1 MLCCIV
7 LMVDKVRLGWL
18 LLMKVLN
25 SSSSGHGKVRMA
37 DADVGA
43 VSV

>member
-7 LMVDKVRLGWL
+7 LMVDKVRLGLW

-25 SSSSGHGKVRMA
+25 SSSGRHGMVGMV
-37 DADVGA
+37 DAFVGT
-43 VSV
+43 V

>member
-25 SSSSGHGKVRMA
+25 RFSGGQGKVTMV
-37 DADVGA
+37 DAYIGA
-43 VSV
+43 V